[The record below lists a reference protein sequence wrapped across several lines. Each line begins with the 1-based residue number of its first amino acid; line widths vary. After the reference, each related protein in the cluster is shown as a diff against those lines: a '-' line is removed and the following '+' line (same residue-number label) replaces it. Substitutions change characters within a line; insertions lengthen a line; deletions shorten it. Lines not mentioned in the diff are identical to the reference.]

1 MRSEQ
6 DSDRDRNDRPSKVFI
21 AFEVLSAMHI
31 SPTRFEDRTLVMSSF
46 ASNGLMTAWTV
57 RIDKIQFTGQWRLF
71 NTMVA
76 VKSRVTRKHKFHQST
91 QSHQPLVQQDRHK
104 EAVKKVDPAR
114 PGYPH
119 IPRCITPMRPKSS
132 NRRKVLWER
141 VVGIRRSVALKSLRD
156 KHCRCFAI

>member
-104 EAVKKVDPAR
+104 R
-114 PGYPH
+114 PSRRS
-119 IPRCITPMRPKSS
+119 IRPD
-132 NRRKVLWER
+132 R
-141 VVGIRRSVALKSLRD
+141 GIRISPAASLCGQSPVLTESAVGARRWYPEVG
-156 KHCRCFAI
+156 CVEIAPR